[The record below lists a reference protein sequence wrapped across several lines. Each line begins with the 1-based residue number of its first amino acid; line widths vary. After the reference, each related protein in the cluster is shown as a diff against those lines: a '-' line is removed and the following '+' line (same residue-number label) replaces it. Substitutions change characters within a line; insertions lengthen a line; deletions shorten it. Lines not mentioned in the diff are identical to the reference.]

1 LNYDTVWISGTHDK
15 DLGAKCQTK
24 GDKTAMDR
32 KFKGVMFDIDGV
44 LEFQGKAYPGAVEL
58 LEFLR
63 KNGITIRILSNSTLK
78 SRKLCTEKLNRHGFG
93 VTEAEVV
100 TASWATARYLKTLK
114 PKSCWVMLKGKGIE
128 EFREFKMDQETPE
141 YIVLGDYREEFK
153 FENMN
158 KALKLLLQGTKLI
171 VMIPEK
177 VDHSLGGVELTVGA
191 YGKMLED
198 AAGIKATYIGKPN
211 PYVFDITLGSM
222 ALDPAEVLMVGDR
235 MSTDI
240 IGAKQAGLPS
250 ILVKTGEFK
259 PADLEGDIQPDFIV
273 EAVGDIKAFF

>member
-1 LNYDTVWISGTHDK
+1 MHDK
-15 DLGAKCQTK
+15 DLRTKCQTK

-32 KFKGVMFDIDGV
+32 KFNGVMFDIDGV

-63 KNGITIRILSNSTLK
+63 KKGIIIRILSNSTLK
-78 SRKLCTEKLNRHGFG
+78 SRKVCTEKLNRHGFG
-93 VTEAEVV
+93 VTEAEVI
-100 TASWATARYLKTLK
+100 TAAWATARYLRTLK

-128 EFREFKMDQETPE
+128 EFREFNMDDEAPE

-177 VDHSLGGVELTVGA
+177 VDHSLGEVELTVGA

-198 AAGIKATYIGKPN
+198 AAGIKATYIGKPSA
-211 PYVFDITLGSM
+211 YMFDI
-222 ALDPAEVLMVGDR
+222 ALDSMGIDRARVLMVGDR
-235 MSTDI
+235 VSTDI
-240 IGAKQAGLPS
+240 IGAQRAGIPS
-250 ILVKTGEFK
+250 VLVKTGEFK
-259 PADLEGDIQPDFIV
+259 KSDLIGDVQPDYMVNAIN
-273 EAVGDIKAFF
+273 EIETFF